1 VNVPLKYTL
10 SYKTKFG
17 TLTAES
23 NNPDD
28 LLIGYQTLKSL
39 VSRLGPSV
47 ETREIKKPHAR
58 RVQRSI
64 SAVKGVGGSRGHGE
78 TANIIRELESRILP
92 TVFFSKPRTTGETR
106 DKLIEVSGRKF
117 TSRKVS
123 QALGILW
130 KKKVLKRSGTRNFYS
145 YSSDSQR

>member
-1 VNVPLKYTL
+1 VTPVLKYTL

-28 LLIGYQTLKSL
+28 LVIGYQTLKHL
-39 VSRLGPSV
+39 LPRLGNS
-47 ETREIKKPHAR
+47 ETRIKR
-58 RVQRSI
+58 RANRAPRSV
-64 SAVKGVGGSRGHGE
+64 SSVRKVRHSRGIGE
-78 TANIIRELESRILP
+78 TASIIRELESKVLP
-92 TVFFSKPRTTGETR
+92 TTFFSKPRTTGETR
-106 DKLIEVSGRKF
+106 DRLYEVSSQKF

-130 KKKVLKRSGTRNFYS
+130 NKGELKRTGTRNYFAYS
-145 YSSDSQR
+145 K

>member
-1 VNVPLKYTL
+1 MKQCLKYTL

-28 LLIGYQTLKSL
+28 LVIGYQTLKHL
-39 VSRLGPSV
+39 LPRLGAS
-47 ETREIKKPHAR
+47 ETHVVKRKASK
-58 RVQRSI
+58 VSI
-64 SAVKGVGGSRGHGE
+64 SVSSARKRRGSKGLGE
-78 TANIIRELESRILP
+78 TASIIRELESKVLP
-92 TVFFSKPRTTGETR
+92 TTFFSKQKTTGETKER
-106 DKLIEVSGRKF
+106 LAEVSGKKF

-130 KKKVLKRSGTRNFYS
+130 KKGELDRKGTRNYYAYS
-145 YSSDSQR
+145 K

>member
-1 VNVPLKYTL
+1 MTPALKYTL

-28 LLIGYQTLKSL
+28 LVIGYQTLKNL
-39 VSRLGPSV
+39 LPRLGPS
-47 ETREIKKPHAR
+47 EPRLKQSAR
-58 RVQRSI
+58 APRSVSSI
-64 SAVKGVGGSRGHGE
+64 RKIRHSRGLGE
-78 TANIIRELESRILP
+78 TASIIRELESKVLP
-92 TVFFSKPRTTGETR
+92 TTFFSKPRTTGETR
-106 DKLIEVSGRKF
+106 DRLGEVSTQKF

-130 KKKVLKRSGTRNFYS
+130 NKGELKRTGTRNYFAYS
-145 YSSDSQR
+145 K

>member
-1 VNVPLKYTL
+1 VCDLVLKYTL

-28 LLIGYQTLKSL
+28 LVIGYQTMKNLIPRLGASEEGSKIKTRKMAR
-39 VSRLGPSV
+39 VSR
-47 ETREIKKPHAR
+47 A
-58 RVQRSI
+58 I
-64 SAVKGVGGSRGHGE
+64 STPPPRKLQSASKGVGE
-78 TANIIRELESRILP
+78 TAIIIRELESRVLP
-92 TVFFSKPRTTGETR
+92 TSFFSRARTTGETR
-106 DKLIEVSGRKF
+106 SKLAEVSHRKF

-130 KKKVLKRSGTRNFYS
+130 KKGDLKRTGTRNYFAYS
-145 YSSDSQR
+145 K

>member
-1 VNVPLKYTL
+1 MTPVLKYTL

-28 LLIGYQTLKSL
+28 LVIGYQTLKHL
-39 VSRLGPSV
+39 LPRLGPS
-47 ETREIKKPHAR
+47 ETRIKRRARAPRSVSSIRKIPH
-58 RVQRSI
+58 
-64 SAVKGVGGSRGHGE
+64 SRGLGE
-78 TANIIRELESRILP
+78 TASIIRELESKVLP
-92 TVFFSKPRTTGETR
+92 TTFFSKPRTTGETR
-106 DKLIEVSGRKF
+106 DRLGEVSSQKF

-130 KKKVLKRSGTRNFYS
+130 NKGELKRTGTRNYFAYS
-145 YSSDSQR
+145 K

>member
-1 VNVPLKYTL
+1 VKYTL

-28 LLIGYQTLKSL
+28 LVIGYQTLKNL
-39 VSRLGPSV
+39 VSQLNFAESK
-47 ETREIKKPHAR
+47 EKIKKRPTSEVSYSVSAAK
-58 RVQRSI
+58 RVR
-64 SAVKGVGGSRGHGE
+64 GSRGHGE
-78 TANIIRELESRILP
+78 TARIIRELESKILS
-92 TVFFSKPRTTGETR
+92 TAFFSKPKTTGETR

-117 TSRKVS
+117 KSRKVS

-130 KKKVLKRSGTRNFYS
+130 KKGVLKRSGTRNYFS
-145 YSSDSQR
+145 YSK

>member
-1 VNVPLKYTL
+1 LKYTL

-28 LLIGYQTLKSL
+28 LVIGYQTLKNL
-39 VSRLGPSV
+39 LPRLGAS
-47 ETREIKKPHAR
+47 ETRVIKRKTKVPGYVSSAR
-58 RVQRSI
+58 KVR
-64 SAVKGVGGSRGHGE
+64 GSRGLGE
-78 TANIIRELESRILP
+78 TASIIRELESKVLP
-92 TVFFSKPRTTGETR
+92 TAFFSKPKTTGETKDR
-106 DKLIEVSGRKF
+106 LVEISGRKF

-130 KKKVLKRSGTRNFYS
+130 KKGELKRTGTRNYYAYS
-145 YSSDSQR
+145 K